1 MTFTAVFHTFY
12 KKSRMDKLNYLKD
25 RLIGGGARS
34 KAVKRNI
41 VGGLMIKG
49 ISILISLFI
58 VPLTLGYVN
67 SEMYGIWLT
76 MSSIMMWMY
85 FFDVGFTLGL
95 RNRLTEAI
103 AQGDYEK
110 GRKLVSTTY
119 VMMAL
124 IFLPLCT
131 LLELLLPLISLSS
144 FLNVGEEYE
153 VEMQHAMSL
162 LVLFFCLQ
170 MITNVFA
177 SVVSAFQKVAL
188 SSLFGVIGQALSLVI
203 IYLLTKFSPPS
214 LSYLACAISA
224 SPILITLVASMC
236 FFRGKFKKVAP
247 RLKGFEREYVRDL
260 FSLGGKFFIIQ
271 LQVVILYQCTNI
283 LISNISGPE
292 DVTVYN
298 IAYKYLSVAMMAFTI
313 IVNPLWSA
321 MTDAYSRK
329 DFAWMRGIYK
339 KMTYLYLV
347 FAVGIL
353 FMIAVSPMVYKLWVG
368 DKVQIPFVMTVVVG
382 LYVMIHS
389 WDTLQVQLINGVGK
403 VRLQSYVTIVG
414 LFFHIPMSLFISK
427 YWGAIGVLVS
437 MIIINVIYVLF
448 FTTQIRKIINDKAK
462 GIWAE

>member
-1 MTFTAVFHTFY
+1 
-12 KKSRMDKLNYLKD
+12 MDKLNYLKD
-25 RLIGGGARS
+25 ELIGGGARS

-188 SSLFGVIGQALSLVI
+188 SSLSGVIGQALSLVI
-203 IYLLTKFSPPS
+203 IYLLTKFSP
-214 LSYLACAISA
+214 
-224 SPILITLVASMC
+224 
-236 FFRGKFKKVAP
+236 
-247 RLKGFEREYVRDL
+247 
-260 FSLGGKFFIIQ
+260 
-271 LQVVILYQCTNI
+271 
-283 LISNISGPE
+283 
-292 DVTVYN
+292 
-298 IAYKYLSVAMMAFTI
+298 
-313 IVNPLWSA
+313 
-321 MTDAYSRK
+321 
-329 DFAWMRGIYK
+329 
-339 KMTYLYLV
+339 
-347 FAVGIL
+347 
-353 FMIAVSPMVYKLWVG
+353 
-368 DKVQIPFVMTVVVG
+368 
-382 LYVMIHS
+382 H
-389 WDTLQVQLINGVGK
+389 
-403 VRLQSYVTIVG
+403 
-414 LFFHIPMSLFISK
+414 H
-427 YWGAIGVLVS
+427 
-437 MIIINVIYVLF
+437 
-448 FTTQIRKIINDKAK
+448 
-462 GIWAE
+462 